1 MSGRVVTDEQP
12 EEGGG
17 RKEGRWLLVVGGV
30 FFFCLLPLRSF
41 RSPKHMVAQS
51 EKEKGSLCFAVSNLG
66 TSSSYIC
73 VLFLR
78 WLRREE
84 RGVRLFI
91 VYL

>member
-51 EKEKGSLCFAVSNLG
+51 EKEKRLLMFFRFQLG
-66 TSSSYIC
+66 DFVIG

-78 WLRREE
+78 
-84 RGVRLFI
+84 
-91 VYL
+91 